1 MRIIGACHLYV
12 LKLMKNK
19 FYVGITRKNIL
30 ERFNQ
35 HKNGIGAEWTKI
47 YKPISIIESMP
58 IDNMFEEDKF
68 TKIYM
73 NKFGIENV
81 RGGSYAKVNLE
92 EYQLKALE
100 LELKSANELCY
111 KCGKHGHFASKCCVK
126 QNKN

>member
-1 MRIIGACHLYV
+1 MRIINPFYLYV
-12 LKLMKNK
+12 LKLTENK
-19 FYVGITRKNIL
+19 FYVGTTRKKIS

-35 HKNGIGAEWTKI
+35 HKNGIGAAWTKI
-47 YKPISIIESMP
+47 YKPISIIESMS

-92 EYQLKALE
+92 EYQLKALK

-111 KCGKHGHFASKCCVK
+111 KCGKHGHFASKCVCK
-126 QNKN
+126 